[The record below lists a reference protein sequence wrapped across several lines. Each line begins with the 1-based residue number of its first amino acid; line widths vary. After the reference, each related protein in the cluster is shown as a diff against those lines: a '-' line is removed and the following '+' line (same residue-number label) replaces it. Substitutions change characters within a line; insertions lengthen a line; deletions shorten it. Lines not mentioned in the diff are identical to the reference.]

1 MCRICFFFCFVFFQ
15 QKFFPV
21 SFVFFGKLGQWT
33 HFVWMQFTVW
43 SCFSVASFVTSV
55 LTYACWQWYLCICID
70 HSHVPTELHSLL
82 WLGDRKK
89 QQKQNKKWLSIFFFF
104 FFTESPKYSLM
115 RIDLVSAFLFFL
127 SRPNILGFLNC
138 GWVRKFRD
146 SRILTFIQAREYKH
160 EQQSKNKNDQLLNV
174 NGKFTYYFLVTQ
186 CSKIWKKWLGR
197 ISQEQDVNIR
207 HGLNLNVP
215 RGPTEELNCIIQ
227 RHKGGWVSN
236 DNNICVERC
245 QNIKNNMLQTNIQHI
260 IYAAVT
266 HRWMPPLLPIWRR
279 DISMNVRAE
288 ELLSGCSFV
297 VPTKVKSYMLSCQ
310 PQQCFYSGFNTF
322 EESKEENLDLY
333 STKTKKTG
341 VNLIK
346 LICTGHRP
354 KVDGKQIFWNH
365 VFFDIL
371 DGPSLSDL

>member
-1 MCRICFFFCFVFFQ
+1 MFVVCVFWKIGLLNTFCVKAVHSLVCKDFFTGCV
-15 QKFFPV
+15 K
-21 SFVFFGKLGQWT
+21 
-33 HFVWMQFTVW
+33 
-43 SCFSVASFVTSV
+43 SFVTSV
-55 LTYACWQWYLCICID
+55 LTYACWQWYLSMYRSQSC
-70 HSHVPTELHSLL
+70 SYWTTQSSLMTAV

-89 QQKQNKKWLSIFFFF
+89 QQKQNKKMALLFF

-115 RIDLVSAFLFFL
+115 RIDLVSAFLFFF
-127 SRPNILGFLNC
+127 SRLNILGFLNC

-146 SRILTFIQAREYKH
+146 SRILTFIQAQEYKH
-160 EQQSKNKNDQLLNV
+160 EQQSKNKKNNQLLNV
-174 NGKFTYYFLVTQ
+174 NGKFTYYFLATQ

-207 HGLNLNVP
+207 HELNLNAP
-215 RGPTEELNCIIQ
+215 GGPTEELNCIIQ

-245 QNIKNNMLQTNIQHI
+245 QNIKNNMLQTNIQHV

-266 HRWMPPLLPIWRR
+266 HRWMSPLLPIWRR

-297 VPTKVKSYMLSCQ
+297 VPTKVKSCTLSCQ
-310 PQQCFYSGFNTF
+310 PQQWFYSGFNTF

-333 STKTKKTG
+333 TKAKKNKKTR

-354 KVDGKQIFWNH
+354 KADGKQIFWNH